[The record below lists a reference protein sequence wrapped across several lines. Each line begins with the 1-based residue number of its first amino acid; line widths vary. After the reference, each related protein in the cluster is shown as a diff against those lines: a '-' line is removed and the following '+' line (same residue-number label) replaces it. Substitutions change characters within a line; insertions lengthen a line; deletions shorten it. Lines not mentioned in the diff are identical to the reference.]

1 MRPHATDSGADA
13 PHQSPALA
21 QPACGWIEVIT
32 GCMFSGKTEELI
44 RRVRRAQYA
53 RQPVVVFKPDIDR
66 RYSEDSVGSHS
77 GQRLRSFRVKRAE
90 EIPPLVGDAV
100 VIAVDEAQFFDESL
114 VRVCEDLANSGR
126 RVVVA
131 GLDMDYLGR
140 PFEPI
145 PQLLAVSEYIQKM
158 LAICVV
164 CGNPAD
170 RSQRIVK
177 RDSRVLVGETNAYEA
192 RCRNHWNPHNFEP
205 VQQQLPLGPNLA
217 ENAAELIPP
226 GEAQA

>member
-1 MRPHATDSGADA
+1 MHPHLTPRDV
-13 PHQSPALA
+13 
-21 QPACGWIEVIT
+21 GWIEVVT

-53 RQPVVVFKPDIDR
+53 RQSVVVFKPDVDR
-66 RYSEDSVGSHS
+66 RYSDDNVDSHS
-77 GQRLRSFRVKRAE
+77 GMTLRSFRVQTADQ
-90 EIPPLVGDAV
+90 IPALAADAMVVG
-100 VIAVDEAQFFDESL
+100 VDEAQFFDDRL
-114 VRVCEDLANSGR
+114 VGVCEDLANSGK

-145 PQLLAVSEYIQKM
+145 PQLLAVAEYIQKM

-192 RCRNHWNPHNFEP
+192 RCRLHWDPHSFESIQ
-205 VQQQLPLGPNLA
+205 VQLPLGPNLA
-217 ENAAELIPP
+217 EDGVTPPAAR
-226 GEAQA
+226 